1 MRRKE
6 IAEIRKQFSLENC
19 NITRIDTSLITQG
32 EITTRSERLAVL
44 HEKTRYPK

>member
-19 NITRIDTSLITQG
+19 NITRIDTTLITQG
-32 EITTRSERLAVL
+32 ENYDTAAADFFESGRR
-44 HEKTRYPK
+44 